1 MQQQKIVKRNNK
13 KLQFSMAQEQHSK
26 SIPLGSQRTVVVKIY
41 NPYGD
46 LVGGKFNIVQGKVDK
61 VSSNL
66 A

>member
-1 MQQQKIVKRNNK
+1 
-13 KLQFSMAQEQHSK
+13 MAQEQHSK